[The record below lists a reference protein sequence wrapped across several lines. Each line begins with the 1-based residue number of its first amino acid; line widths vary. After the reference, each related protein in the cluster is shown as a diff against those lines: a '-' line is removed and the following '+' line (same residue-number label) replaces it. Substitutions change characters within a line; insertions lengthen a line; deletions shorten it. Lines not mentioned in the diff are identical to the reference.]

1 MDCFHPVL
9 LADEEQPGQCP
20 DLQKLV
26 LEVLQAVVFQQ
37 QVAAQLLVLQLLVL
51 PLFWQLS
58 LLA

>member
-1 MDCFHPVL
+1 ML